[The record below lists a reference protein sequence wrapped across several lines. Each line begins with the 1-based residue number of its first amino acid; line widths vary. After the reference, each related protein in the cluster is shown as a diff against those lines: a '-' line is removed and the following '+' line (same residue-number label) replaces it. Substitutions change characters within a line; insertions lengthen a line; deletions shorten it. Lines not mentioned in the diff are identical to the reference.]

1 MPHDDHV
8 AAACGSTN
16 FPRVNTRVLSE
27 EFGADLELIN
37 KYAPLDSSAVWE
49 DWVDSTQT
57 RQAQIVRHTIEI
69 LRTLKYKPTGGFCQF
84 LFADALP
91 YVSCAILD
99 HRRKPKIAWDALSAA
114 NRPVIVVADLHKDDI
129 PIGTNQC
136 AIHVVSDLRT
146 SIEQATLFV
155 EWHAPG
161 LDAQSWS
168 FTGAFEPDSVTKI
181 AETFLVTK
189 DPGIASL
196 ALELRGPEVHA
207 VNTYQV
213 KVC

>member
-1 MPHDDHV
+1 M
-8 AAACGSTN
+8 
-16 FPRVNTRVLSE
+16 
-27 EFGADLELIN
+27 GAELELIN
-37 KYAPLDSSAVWE
+37 RYAPLDGSTTWE
-49 DWVDSTQT
+49 AWVDSTQT
-57 RQAQIVRHTIEI
+57 RQAHLVRHTIEV

-91 YVSCAILD
+91 YVSCAVLD

-114 NRPVIVVADLHKDDI
+114 NRPVIVVADLHKDEI

-146 SIEQATLFV
+146 PIKKATLFV

-161 LDAQSWS
+161 MDVERWS
-168 FTGAFEPDSVTKI
+168 FTGGFEPDSVTKI
-181 AETFLVTK
+181 AKTFLVTK
-189 DPGIASL
+189 NPGIATL
-196 ALELRGPEVHA
+196 ALELRGSDIHA
-207 VNTYQV
+207 INNYQI